1 MFNRST
7 ILVLAALWLLLAP
20 GCAGLSSGQV
30 PSSPLPGRQQS
41 LVEGDFD
48 DINAV
53 VAGILPKFHVIDI
66 PQASDNPD
74 IRLFKL
80 RMLND
85 APGVLAF
92 EKQPDGRIRI
102 RCALGRFPNPKLEK
116 KLTRA
121 LAERFEQ
128 LRGQVAAPI
137 TFPEQK

>member
-1 MFNRST
+1 M
-7 ILVLAALWLLLAP
+7 
-20 GCAGLSSGQV
+20 
-30 PSSPLPGRQQS
+30 SPLPGRHQS

-53 VAGILPKFHVIDI
+53 VAGILPKFHIIDI

-85 APGVLAF
+85 APGTLVF
-92 EKQPDGRIRI
+92 EKQPDGRIQI
-102 RCALGRFPNPKLEK
+102 RCALGRFPNHELDEKLA
-116 KLTRA
+116 RA

-128 LRGQVAAPI
+128 LRGQVTAPI
-137 TFPEQK
+137 TLPEQK